1 MLRRALCRRLFY
13 QATAF
18 FCVARGLHTLLAVA
32 ALCLLLSP
40 LALAAFKGRGAPA
53 SFQQPAQPFY
63 DPEYVSP
70 PPAEVASFSLEEIA
84 ANLTVG
90 SKPAFKL
97 KLAVST
103 LEYGPFILGWWA
115 DYSRGWEGVWWSPW
129 FNGPGLIHLDTQST
143 VESNFKSF
151 GFPLF
156 VSKNGSTVWASTAWV
171 QSIDFYSLDNVN
183 VKCLCTPSIK
193 DVAVEEHRDLGGIVI
208 RVTLHAPASWSTFR
222 LRVYCGNRLVYDFM
236 KRVSIPEKW
245 ESSPIDLRADFG
257 PIRLR
262 KAGTYT
268 IQVDGASG
276 GVTDSRV
283 VTYEKLSDLDYAQQA
298 YKTFTYKTANFEINV
313 TVPRYITLS
322 TPNNKRPAKL
332 DIYLKTIRALN
343 GLFRVDAEC
352 GIGIGIEVLPSVNL
366 YIFVDID
373 VSLLGYLLADIFRFQ
388 WPIYGVPSSALNLEN
403 GDVGVYALAVP
414 VKEAVVDL
422 ESFEVGKWYHIGSYN
437 IYVVAEEKLVT
448 LCLPIGNIIIGEV
461 KSLETPGETVIAKE
475 EWQKYEEL
483 KRNYDQLQSNYERLR
498 RDYDNLA
505 SLYQSLQSSYRQL
518 QSDYNALKS
527 ELEQIKRD
535 YDNLLA
541 SYQSLQN
548 SQKRLESEL
557 TTWRLAS
564 LAMLGSTITA
574 AALATEGWRRA
585 RTVAKA
591 RLARDRYADA
601 PER

>member
-1 MLRRALCRRLFY
+1 VVRGHYITLVIA
-13 QATAF
+13 AF
-18 FCVARGLHTLLAVA
+18 CLLA
-32 ALCLLLSP
+32 SSI
-40 LALAAFKGRGAPA
+40 ALAAFKGRGAPA
-53 SFQQPAQPFY
+53 SFQQPVKPFY
-63 DPEYVSP
+63 DPEYASP
-70 PPAEVASFSLEEIA
+70 PPAEVASFSLEA
-84 ANLTVG
+84 AKIVPLGSSG
-90 SKPAFKL
+90 SKQCFEL
-97 KLAVST
+97 RMAVSA
-103 LEYGPFILGWWA
+103 LEYGPFTTGWLAYYPSGYEW
-115 DYSRGWEGVWWSPW
+115 VWCCSS
-129 FNGPGLIHLDTQST
+129 FNGPGLVYLNVTSAC
-143 VESNFKSF
+143 VEEGYASF
-151 GFPLF
+151 GFPLY
-156 VSKNGSTVWASTAWV
+156 VSKGGGTAWV
-171 QSIDFYSLDNVN
+171 QSIDILGSDMPLDKARII
-183 VKCLCTPSIK
+183 KCLCLPSIR

-208 RVTLHAPASWSTFR
+208 RVTFHAPASWSTFR

-257 PIRLR
+257 PIRLK

-268 IQVDGASG
+268 IQVDVASG
-276 GVTDSRV
+276 SVTDSRV

-298 YKTFTYKTANFEINV
+298 YKTFTYKTADFEINV

-388 WPIYGVPSSALNLEN
+388 WPIYGVPSSALNLKN

-422 ESFEVGKWYHIGSYN
+422 ENFEVGKWYHIGSYN

-448 LCLPIGNIIIGEV
+448 LGLPIGNIIIGEV